1 MKTTPRMSL
10 SAALAAA
17 LLMGSVLHTQAD
29 WTRTGNTISDENGW
43 VLNVEAKTINGVTGL
58 SLPTDCVATKGTSSD
73 TLDLS
78 GAVSD
83 GSVIV
88 EIGDNALRVQSGKPM
103 STATLTH
110 VTLPDGVIR
119 IGGNAFDKQTSL
131 TTITP
136 FLPSSVKTLGS
147 RAFSSLTALQGDL
160 DMSYVTDVGTGDSL
174 FRSTKITS
182 VVLGSGLKT
191 LISHAFADCSVLGSV
206 VFAEGLETISGNA
219 FLNCSALTNI
229 VNCLPLSLK
238 SLASG
243 QVNTF
248 NSAIYT
254 GRVEILN
261 PAFSIIPQQFGFKFA
276 KEFVFGT
283 GVTTVSDY
291 AFDYVGS
298 NSRAYDIYFR
308 GPPPTTFGTDV
319 FRNTAADTLRIFYPI
334 YDDAVGGW
342 RDWLATRSSP
352 LTTAQTNTY
361 VAAYPGDPIPSG
373 RGYSGIFHSKYFVPY
388 ASQPLAMNALHIV
401 GSVTRNIA
409 GYGDPARGSV
419 EPAYGV
425 VEAVAEG
432 ATVDCSAPAIAVL
445 NGTRYQCAGYVL
457 ETLGEAGW
465 ESPVTNLAA
474 TAFTYTHS
482 GTAARRV
489 IWLWE
494 PIGYTLTFTMPDLG
508 ADSVTR
514 SVQPDAEGIYPV
526 GTVVQVTAVPDSN
539 AVFHQWSGD
548 VPDGQDAT
556 SATLTVTMDSLKT
569 LLPEFIRDWLYT
581 DSPATIRDGYWTIPV
596 SVSETTNLSLKT
608 PSVDG
613 KASDILDFAKP
624 VADASGTAYQII
636 ATENTSGTMLGNKT
650 WITEVKLP
658 EGMISIG
665 QNAFSGNTGLKKI
678 NMPSTLERIGIYA
691 FNGCSAL
698 TQVTPFLPHSVTNL
712 AGNYLFNGCPVQGAL
727 VLTNPALVIGAS
739 SGEGR
744 YFQGTKIET
753 AELSLMAFH
762 PKANRVFVACTEL
775 RQIFLHG
782 DVPATM
788 PAYLF
793 EGRPAKQFRVY
804 APKGNA
810 SWQEFIAT
818 SSTIVAPTPAETTE
832 FQTSFPGE
840 KLPVGFWTAP
850 NSNKQWLC
858 LWVPP
863 EDQLRATVILVR

>member
-29 WTRTGNTISDENGW
+29 WTRTGNTITDENGW
-43 VLNVEAKTINGVTGL
+43 ALNVSAKTINGVAGI
-58 SLPTDCVATKGTSSD
+58 SLNTDCVATKGTPAD
-73 TLDLS
+73 MLDLS

-88 EIGDNALRVQSGKPM
+88 EIGDYALRTSKAG
-103 STATLTH
+103 TLTH

-119 IGGNAFDKQTSL
+119 IGANAFQSQTSL

-160 DMSYVTDVGTGDSL
+160 DMSSVTDVGTGDSL

-308 GPPPTTFGTDV
+308 GGPPTFGTDV
-319 FRNTAADTLRIFYPI
+319 FRGTSDWKLRFFYPL

-342 RDWLATRSSP
+342 RDWLAANTTP
-352 LTTAQTNTY
+352 LTSAQTNTY
-361 VAAYPGDPIPSG
+361 VAAYPGAPLPIG
-373 RGYSGIFHSKYFVPY
+373 RGKAGIFNNKYFVPY
-388 ASQPLAMNALHIV
+388 APEPLATNALHVV
-401 GSVTRNIA
+401 GSVTRSIA
-409 GYGDPARGSV
+409 GHGDPARDAV

-425 VEAVAEG
+425 VENLADG

-445 NGTRYQCAGYVL
+445 DGTRYQCAGHVL
-457 ETLGEAGW
+457 ETLGAAGW
-465 ESPVTNLAA
+465 ESPVTNLDS
-474 TAFTYTHS
+474 TAFTYTRS
-482 GTAARRV
+482 GSAARRLT
-489 IWLWE
+489 WLWE
-494 PIGYTLTFTMPDLG
+494 PIGYTLTLTMPDLG

-514 SVQPDAEGIYPV
+514 SVQPDAEGIYPS
-526 GTVVQVTAVPDSN
+526 GTVVQLTAVSGSD
-539 AVFHQWSGD
+539 AVFRQWHGD
-548 VPDGQDAT
+548 VPAGQEPAAAT
-556 SATLTVTMDSLKT
+556 ITLTMDSPKT
-569 LLPEFIRDWLYT
+569 LLPEFVRNWLHT
-581 DSPATIRDGYWTIPV
+581 AGGTATIRDGYWTIPV
-596 SVSETTNLSLKT
+596 SVSSTTNLSLKT

-636 ATENTSGTMLGNKT
+636 ATENTSGTTLGNKT

-678 NMPSTLERIGIYA
+678 NMPSTLERIGTYA

-793 EGRPAKQFRVY
+793 EGRPAYQIRVY
-804 APKGNA
+804 APKGSE
-810 SWQEFIAT
+810 SWQDFIAT
-818 SSTIVAPTPAETTE
+818 SSTIVAPTVAETNA
-832 FQTSFPGE
+832 FLAAYPGE
-840 KLPVGFWTAP
+840 RLPVGLWTAP

-858 LWVPP
+858 TWVPP
-863 EDQLRATVILVR
+863 EDQLRTTVLLVR